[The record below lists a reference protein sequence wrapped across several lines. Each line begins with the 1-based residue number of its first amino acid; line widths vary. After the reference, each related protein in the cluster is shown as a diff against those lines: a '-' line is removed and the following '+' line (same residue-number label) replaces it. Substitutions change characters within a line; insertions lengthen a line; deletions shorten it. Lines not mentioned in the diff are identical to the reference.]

1 MKRQLNFEGIFQER
15 EYRKAFSSAEAT
27 PARRNSGTKWNENR
41 RSEGPWVIENMVARD
56 GIEPHYK
63 AWKLPAAGIVLDPR
77 LPETTSFSAV

>member
-1 MKRQLNFEGIFQER
+1 
-15 EYRKAFSSAEAT
+15 
-27 PARRNSGTKWNENR
+27 
-41 RSEGPWVIENMVARD
+41 VIENMVARD